1 VNLEAPGYDRTRW
14 RVPDDLLRQ
23 ATVVIGAAGRKDQ
36 PDAVLEG
43 PFDEPHDPA
52 AK

>member
-1 VNLEAPGYDRTRW
+1 
-14 RVPDDLLRQ
+14 VPAEILRQ
-23 ATVVIGAAGRKDQ
+23 AKVVITGDGRRDQ

-52 AK
+52 IRTER

>member
-1 VNLEAPGYDRTRW
+1 VW
-14 RVPDDLLRQ
+14 RVPEAILRQ
-23 ATVVIGAAGRKDQ
+23 AKIVISTEGRRDQ

-52 AK
+52 KQ